1 MTWKLILALVVGFCI
16 SSAVGAVLVPYL
28 RKIKAGQ
35 AIREDGPTWHMSKTG
50 TPTMGGLMFII
61 AVTVVCLTVGF
72 SCMANGEWGHIFI
85 LVFGLV
91 FGAIGFLDDYEKL
104 RHKQNLG
111 LSAKMKFL
119 LQLLAATCFLL
130 LLRFTGY
137 LSPNLYIPFWN
148 TYVPVSEPLYFIFAA
163 FVIVGTVNAVNITD
177 GLDGLSTSVTIPVA
191 AFFAVLGV
199 VWKGFPQLGI
209 FAAAMAGGLLA
220 FLLYNHYPAK
230 VFMGDTGSLFLGGAV
245 AALAFAYDMPLVLI
259 PVGIVYICETLSD
272 ILQVGYF
279 KLTHGKRIF
288 KMAPLH
294 HHFEMC
300 GWKETKIVAVFTTVS
315 VIFCAL
321 AYLGVM
327 NRFAY

>member
-72 SCMANGEWGHIFI
+72 SCMANGEWGHIFV

-119 LQLLAATCFLL
+119 LQLLAATCFPLPDPHHRKLL
-130 LLRFTGY
+130 QK
-137 LSPNLYIPFWN
+137 
-148 TYVPVSEPLYFIFAA
+148 A
-163 FVIVGTVNAVNITD
+163 
-177 GLDGLSTSVTIPVA
+177 
-191 AFFAVLGV
+191 
-199 VWKGFPQLGI
+199 
-209 FAAAMAGGLLA
+209 
-220 FLLYNHYPAK
+220 
-230 VFMGDTGSLFLGGAV
+230 
-245 AALAFAYDMPLVLI
+245 
-259 PVGIVYICETLSD
+259 
-272 ILQVGYF
+272 
-279 KLTHGKRIF
+279 
-288 KMAPLH
+288 
-294 HHFEMC
+294 
-300 GWKETKIVAVFTTVS
+300 
-315 VIFCAL
+315 
-321 AYLGVM
+321 
-327 NRFAY
+327 